1 MNISRL
7 FGVLDLSF
15 KIIFKLS
22 LTFIGFILKIVL
34 YYDISEGKTD
44 ADIFW
49 IFQEGEMTMEYVVST
64 KGLTKVY
71 GKHTAVDNV
80 SLHIKRGEIYGFI
93 GRNGAGK
100 TTFMK
105 MLTGLAAPTAGEIS
119 LFGSTG
125 EAMKKQTERV
135 GNLIEDPGL
144 YPQFSGYQNL
154 RCKCLALGVHKEGY
168 IEELLDMVGLSS
180 AGKKKVKKYSLG
192 MKQRLG
198 IAMALVGGPDL
209 LILDEPIN
217 GLDPQGIAEVRDI
230 LLKLRDEQNMT
241 IMISSHILEELYKI
255 ADTFGIINKGKL
267 IQELSK
273 EELSAKCSD
282 FIELKLDSAS
292 KACPVLEG
300 MGITNYKVIGNDTI
314 YIYDQVDNLGAI
326 NKALANAG
334 VMVSLL
340 NVVQERLE
348 DYYLELVGGEKNA

>member
-1 MNISRL
+1 MNRIITTSPEETIE
-7 FGVLDLSF
+7 FAKKIGAVL
-15 KIIFKLS
+15 K
-22 LTFIGFILKIVL
+22 
-34 YYDISEGKTD
+34 
-44 ADIFW
+44 
-49 IFQEGEMTMEYVVST
+49 
-64 KGLTKVY
+64 KGDVIAYKGGL
-71 GKHTAVDNV
+71 
-80 SLHIKRGEIYGFI
+80 
-93 GRNGAGK
+93 GAGK

-326 NKALANAG
+326 NKALANAD

-348 DYYLELVGGEKNA
+348 NYFLELVGGEENA

>member
-1 MNISRL
+1 
-7 FGVLDLSF
+7 
-15 KIIFKLS
+15 
-22 LTFIGFILKIVL
+22 
-34 YYDISEGKTD
+34 
-44 ADIFW
+44 
-49 IFQEGEMTMEYVVST
+49 MTMEYVVST

-119 LFGSTG
+119 LFGKTG
-125 EAMKKQTERV
+125 EAVKSQTERV

-154 RCKCLALGVHKEGY
+154 KCKCLAVGIHKEGY
-168 IEELLDMVGLSS
+168 IEELLTMVGLE
-180 AGKKKVKKYSLG
+180 AAAKKKVKKYSLG

-217 GLDPQGIAEVRDI
+217 GLDPQGIAEIRDI

-241 IMISSHILEELYKI
+241 IMISSHILEELYKV

-300 MGITNYKVIGNDTI
+300 MGITNYKVVGNDTI
-314 YIYDQVDNLGAI
+314 YIYDQIDNLGAI
-326 NKALANAG
+326 NKALANADI
-334 VMVSLL
+334 MVSLL

-348 DYYLELVGGEKNA
+348 NYFLELVGGEENA

>member
-1 MNISRL
+1 M
-7 FGVLDLSF
+7 D
-15 KIIFKLS
+15 
-22 LTFIGFILKIVL
+22 
-34 YYDISEGKTD
+34 
-44 ADIFW
+44 
-49 IFQEGEMTMEYVVST
+49 YVVST

-105 MLTGLAAPTAGEIS
+105 MVTGLSTPTSGEIG

-125 EAMKKQTERV
+125 EAVKKQTERV
-135 GNLIEDPGL
+135 GNLIEEPGL
-144 YPQFSGYQNL
+144 YPQLTGYQNL
-154 RCKCLALGVHKEGY
+154 KCKCLALGIHKQGY
-168 IEELLDMVGLSS
+168 IEELLAKVGLET

-192 MKQRLG
+192 MRQRLG

-273 EELSAKCSD
+273 EELTAKCSD
-282 FIELKLDSAS
+282 FIELKCDDTS
-292 KACPVLEG
+292 KACPVIEN
-300 MGITNYKVIGNDTI
+300 MGIKNYKVIGNDTI
-314 YIYDQVDNLGAI
+314 HIYEQLDNLGTL
-326 NKALANAG
+326 NKALANAD

-340 NVVQERLE
+340 NIVQEKLE
-348 DYYLELVGGEKNA
+348 NYFLELVGGEENA

>member
-1 MNISRL
+1 
-7 FGVLDLSF
+7 
-15 KIIFKLS
+15 
-22 LTFIGFILKIVL
+22 
-34 YYDISEGKTD
+34 
-44 ADIFW
+44 
-49 IFQEGEMTMEYVVST
+49 MTMEYVVST

-125 EAMKKQTERV
+125 EAMNKQTERV

-154 RCKCLALGVHKEGY
+154 KCKCLALGIHKEGY
-168 IEELLDMVGLSS
+168 IEELLNMVGLSG

-273 EELSAKCSD
+273 EELSTKCSD
-282 FIELKLDSAS
+282 YIELKCDDTSR
-292 KACPVLEG
+292 ACPVLDG
-300 MGITNYKVIGNDTI
+300 MGISDYKVVGNDTI
-314 YIYDQVDNLGAI
+314 YIYEQVDNLGAI
-326 NKALANAG
+326 NKALANAD
-334 VMVSLL
+334 VMVNLL

-348 DYYLELVGGEKNA
+348 NYFLELVGGEENA

>member
-1 MNISRL
+1 M
-7 FGVLDLSF
+7 GLSF

-22 LTFIGFILKIVL
+22 LTFIGFILKFVL

-154 RCKCLALGVHKEGY
+154 KCKCLALGVHKEGY